1 MIFLNKALWGCGLI
15 MLCHISTVHAIPMPE
30 MTVVTD
36 TVRTRPAYVNNAE
49 SRFFPPV
56 FNQDGGSC
64 GSASRIGYMF
74 THEMNAF
81 RDADAS
87 KPENIYPTHFTWL
100 LTNSNSG
107 KEGMAKV
114 NGVPNAVVYGGT
126 TYSKVFGNQDCGS
139 ADFGWMQGYD
149 KWYSAMFNRI
159 SHNSFSPYGVDTEKG
174 REFVKN
180 WLWNHQGDDDFSI
193 GGICGIGV
201 ASACKPAPIADD
213 PEGRNAAAGVVGQK
227 YVTRWGDGVDHALT
241 IVGYDDRI
249 VFDLDSNN
257 VYGEKDKDECG
268 AWIIVNSWGNGWA
281 NKGFIYCPYKYGFPV
296 RQHEGGAWKPEF
308 YHVRKNYRPLR
319 TLKVRMDYS
328 RRSEL
333 KLLVGIST
341 DLNADE
347 PDITVEMEHFK
358 YAGDGRSNKVK
369 QGEEACTPM
378 LGKWAD
384 GILHD
389 EPMEFGYDLTDLSSG
404 FDTRRPLKYF
414 FIMESKPKST
424 GTGKLYNCSVLD
436 YEFDKSGIETLFN
449 TGNGLHIENQGHRTI
464 VSAIIQGEPFF
475 APGNLR
481 IPDGKMLVWDKP
493 QPTHY
498 PLKSYILFKN
508 NEPKDTLIATTH
520 NYLCDDMNAAYS
532 VAALYEYPAPNDSVS
547 TMASVLSAKT
557 AEVRP
562 DFSQQGVFHALRL
575 QNCGFVI
582 PHVFDS
588 RHEQATIEYWLKPE
602 SWRNWNQS
610 VGPGWGN
617 FLIHANDG
625 GALTAGWDGDNRM
638 DTRAGLIT
646 PGRWYHFA
654 FVVSKDTLIAY
665 VNGIP
670 ADTLISRTR
679 SGIGGFGNLAF
690 ASGKDGALS
699 GDLSEVRIWKEARSA
714 QQIREMMH
722 GSFTPAGIPATLLA
736 YYKGQIIEDNGV
748 KKWRDFAGSNHA
760 KFTRFGR
767 YEETGKVPEQE
778 LQIKPSVD
786 FILPKGDLYAG
797 QAFKLQADCSPS
809 IASVYWE
816 APAAGIKEL
825 QVKNPT
831 VLFPKPGKRTVKL
844 VGVTKEGKTVSV
856 KKEIQILPIRL
867 NADFHPTQTVG
878 SAGERISFHP
888 ESPIPGYR
896 YEWSMPGADVEK
908 AFTQSAGATYASAG
922 DYQVKL
928 QVTHLSKHKSKS
940 ETYNLHV
947 KNVAP
952 LVQFDLSP
960 MIVQKGQEVTF
971 TDRSRYIPTDWKWQM
986 DSRRFTLFAKGN
998 NPTVRMDVP
1007 GVYDVTL
1014 TASNE
1019 VGSHTLT
1026 QKQVL
1031 IVCNADSKNGL
1042 NFSNPQA
1049 TVTTNKPL
1057 WKGTTDEMTIDWWMN
1072 PSAKDK
1078 LSGIGDT
1085 ITTWQ
1090 LGTNNKGNM
1099 AFFAD
1104 SLLVRSGDG
1113 FVILNQWHHYAVTF
1127 KQGEVKFLRDGEVF
1141 KTEQLKNKKRTVKE
1155 IPAFETLQLG
1165 RKEHPMNVVI
1175 DEFRVWK
1182 KALPDTILQRYCNA
1196 PIQNVAQ
1203 AETDNSLMLYYSFN
1217 QSGGDVQDLSSH
1229 RNNGRREHFG
1239 PDGDAWGA
1247 STGVFCLNFETPFTD
1262 MSATLLPSSS
1272 RPFMTTGNSINKKD
1286 AKRFMEFKTS
1296 QNEKGWQV
1304 ENFITNDTIRTGM
1317 YVDKNKDDALCVYT
1331 GWDGFAPELTNHKL
1345 YSTVKLPA
1353 GKYELEVVPL
1363 GGLPSGGSYLVVA
1376 RGKGLPNTAELNS
1389 AIASGPLSDRRLA
1402 FILTEETEV
1411 SLGIVFNLQGNSG
1424 LAIDKIILNRATVG
1438 K

>member
-1 MIFLNKALWGCGLI
+1 M
-15 MLCHISTVHAIPMPE
+15 
-30 MTVVTD
+30 
-36 TVRTRPAYVNNAE
+36 
-49 SRFFPPV
+49 
-56 FNQDGGSC
+56 
-64 GSASRIGYMF
+64 
-74 THEMNAF
+74 
-81 RDADAS
+81 
-87 KPENIYPTHFTWL
+87 
-100 LTNSNSG
+100 
-107 KEGMAKV
+107 
-114 NGVPNAVVYGGT
+114 
-126 TYSKVFGNQDCGS
+126 
-139 ADFGWMQGYD
+139 
-149 KWYSAMFNRI
+149 
-159 SHNSFSPYGVDTEKG
+159 
-174 REFVKN
+174 
-180 WLWNHQGDDDFSI
+180 
-193 GGICGIGV
+193 
-201 ASACKPAPIADD
+201 
-213 PEGRNAAAGVVGQK
+213 
-227 YVTRWGDGVDHALT
+227 
-241 IVGYDDRI
+241 
-249 VFDLDSNN
+249 
-257 VYGEKDKDECG
+257 
-268 AWIIVNSWGNGWA
+268 
-281 NKGFIYCPYKYGFPV
+281 
-296 RQHEGGAWKPEF
+296 
-308 YHVRKNYRPLR
+308 
-319 TLKVRMDYS
+319 
-328 RRSEL
+328 
-333 KLLVGIST
+333 
-341 DLNADE
+341 
-347 PDITVEMEHFK
+347 
-358 YAGDGRSNKVK
+358 
-369 QGEEACTPM
+369 
-378 LGKWAD
+378 
-384 GILHD
+384 
-389 EPMEFGYDLTDLSSG
+389 
-404 FDTRRPLKYF
+404 
-414 FIMESKPKST
+414 
-424 GTGKLYNCSVLD
+424 
-436 YEFDKSGIETLFN
+436 
-449 TGNGLHIENQGHRTI
+449 
-464 VSAIIQGEPFF
+464 
-475 APGNLR
+475 
-481 IPDGKMLVWDKP
+481 
-493 QPTHY
+493 
-498 PLKSYILFKN
+498 
-508 NEPKDTLIATTH
+508 
-520 NYLCDDMNAAYS
+520 
-532 VAALYEYPAPNDSVS
+532 
-547 TMASVLSAKT
+547 
-557 AEVRP
+557 
-562 DFSQQGVFHALRL
+562 
-575 QNCGFVI
+575 
-582 PHVFDS
+582 
-588 RHEQATIEYWLKPE
+588 
-602 SWRNWNQS
+602 
-610 VGPGWGN
+610 
-617 FLIHANDG
+617 
-625 GALTAGWDGDNRM
+625 
-638 DTRAGLIT
+638 
-646 PGRWYHFA
+646 
-654 FVVSKDTLIAY
+654 
-665 VNGIP
+665 
-670 ADTLISRTR
+670 
-679 SGIGGFGNLAF
+679 
-690 ASGKDGALS
+690 
-699 GDLSEVRIWKEARSA
+699 
-714 QQIREMMH
+714 
-722 GSFTPAGIPATLLA
+722 
-736 YYKGQIIEDNGV
+736 
-748 KKWRDFAGSNHA
+748 
-760 KFTRFGR
+760 
-767 YEETGKVPEQE
+767 
-778 LQIKPSVD
+778 
-786 FILPKGDLYAG
+786 
-797 QAFKLQADCSPS
+797 
-809 IASVYWE
+809 
-816 APAAGIKEL
+816 
-825 QVKNPT
+825 
-831 VLFPKPGKRTVKL
+831 
-844 VGVTKEGKTVSV
+844 
-856 KKEIQILPIRL
+856 
-867 NADFHPTQTVG
+867 
-878 SAGERISFHP
+878 
-888 ESPIPGYR
+888 
-896 YEWSMPGADVEK
+896 
-908 AFTQSAGATYASAG
+908 
-922 DYQVKL
+922 KL

-960 MIVQKGQEVTF
+960 MIVQKGREVTF
-971 TDRSRYIPTDWKWQM
+971 TDRSRYVPTDWKWQI

-1165 RKEHPMNVVI
+1165 REEHPMNAVI

-1262 MSATLLPSSS
+1262 MSATLLPPSS

-1331 GWDGFAPELTNHKL
+1331 GWDGFTPELTNHKL